1 MGTTRCSG
9 AISSTSRATRTARR
23 FRRMA
28 ALSAAEVRAMAGLVD
43 ELDYYQL
50 LEIARDAPAS
60 AVKRAYHDVSRRLH
74 PDANRSLPAPERA
87 SLEGVARRVCE
98 AYQVLRD
105 GRRRK
110 AYDAQLTSGSGAR
123 IQLAEAEAQAE
134 KEALEHHL
142 GRTPNG
148 RRFFNLARADIDR
161 GELAGAQRNLR
172 MALTFEPDNAYFRKK
187 LEEVVGAQRRR

>member
-1 MGTTRCSG
+1 
-9 AISSTSRATRTARR
+9 
-23 FRRMA
+23 
-28 ALSAAEVRAMAGLVD
+28 MAGIQVAELRALAGLLD

-50 LEIARDAPAS
+50 LEIPRDAPAS
-60 AVKRAYHDVSRRLH
+60 AVKRAYHDASRRLH
-74 PDANRSLPAPERA
+74 PDANRSLPEAERA
-87 SLEGVARRVCE
+87 ALESVARRVCE

-110 AYDAQLTSGSGAR
+110 AYDTQLANGAGAR

-134 KEALEHHL
+134 KDALEHHL

-148 RRFFNLARADIDR
+148 RRFFNLARTDIDR

-172 MALTFEPDNAYFRKK
+172 TALTFEPDNTYFRKK
-187 LEEVVGAQRRR
+187 LEEVVAAQRKR